1 MSTVDRKRGTKP
13 IYYPE
18 SDGQPIGETPIHRV
32 NLSGLIEMLQD
43 HYEDDPSLYISGNM
57 FLYFV
62 EGDPRKVVCPDVFL
76 AFGVGDRMRKIY
88 CTWLEGGKGPDLVV
102 ELTSP
107 KTKKEDA
114 GKKFLIYQDVL
125 QVREYF
131 RFDPLD
137 EYLKPPLQGHRL
149 VEGRY
154 VPIEPVDG
162 RLPSLVTGLH
172 FFKDGTDLKLM
183 DPQTGKTF
191 LTLEERRNQLRQNQW
206 RFEEQ
211 VRLAEAERLRAE
223 AHARH
228 AEAERLRAEQLD
240 RLVEAERLRAEAHA
254 RLAEAEHLLAQ
265 EQSRLKE
272 AERLRADQATG
283 EAERLRLEL
292 DELRKRQSGGE

>member
-18 SDGQPIGETPIHRV
+18 SDGKPIGETPIHRV

-43 HYEDDPSLYISGNM
+43 YYEDDPTIYISGNM

-62 EGDPRKVVCPDVFL
+62 EGDPKKVVCPDVFL
-76 AFGVGDRMRKIY
+76 ALGVGNRYRNIY
-88 CTWLEGGKGPDLVV
+88 CSWLEGGKGSDLVV
-102 ELTSP
+102 EMTSP
-107 KTKKEDA
+107 KTRREDA

-162 RLPSLVTGLH
+162 RLPSEVTGLH
-172 FFKDGTDLKLM
+172 FFKDGTDLKVM
-183 DPQTGKTF
+183 DPTTGEAF
-191 LTLEERRNQLRQNQW
+191 LTLEERRRERRQTQG
-206 RFEEQ
+206 
-211 VRLAEAERLRAE
+211 
-223 AHARH
+223 
-228 AEAERLRAEQLD
+228 
-240 RLVEAERLRAEAHA
+240 
-254 RLAEAEHLLAQ
+254 LLQ
-265 EQSRLKE
+265 EQARQD
-272 AERLRADQATG
+272 RRAG
-283 EAERLRLEL
+283 
-292 DELRKRQSGGE
+292 